1 MVLSNGVFGSG
12 AVGLGGVEGEEH
24 LLGFIRAASKRAAVG
39 VDGEQLVREGDGFDD
54 RRVVDEER
62 QRCAL
67 QDGKVKHDEVL
78 GLGTRAGVP
87 VVVERIGDAFRCG
100 LEREQWALAMLLR
113 VERIIGGFNLRVDRV
128 CQMPERLRDG
138 LIDLMFELFAFLLE
152 FLVVV
157 EGTDLLFES
166 VDPGLQLGGLVVDL
180 IIELHGFSERQDLGF
195 QVVDGDLQLGC
206 LRLVVA
212 LLLAELVFEDTG
224 ELVVVVLDG
233 F

>member
-1 MVLSNGVFGSG
+1 
-12 AVGLGGVEGEEH
+12 
-24 LLGFIRAASKRAAVG
+24 
-39 VDGEQLVREGDGFDD
+39 
-54 RRVVDEER
+54 
-62 QRCAL
+62 
-67 QDGKVKHDEVL
+67 
-78 GLGTRAGVP
+78 
-87 VVVERIGDAFRCG
+87 
-100 LEREQWALAMLLR
+100 
-113 VERIIGGFNLRVDRV
+113 
-128 CQMPERLRDG
+128 
-138 LIDLMFELFAFLLE
+138 MFELFAFLLE